1 MDTSIAAYVDVAV
14 APAPQRACGEF
25 PAINLII

>member
-1 MDTSIAAYVDVAV
+1 MDTSMAAYVDVAV
-14 APAPQRACGEF
+14 GPAPQRACGF